1 VKTKTAF
8 IITTLAC
15 AGLLTAT
22 ACGGSDSGG
31 TADGPVTVT
40 VMTWESVQTNAA
52 IKKALAEFKDDN
64 VKVELLETPS
74 GNYGD
79 KLASLT
85 QAKKLPDLFWCG
97 NDTEQQYTSQGLL
110 VDWTDKISKGDG
122 NFGADKFVPSA
133 MENWKT
139 ADGQMGGLPS
149 LMNIS
154 GIWYNADAFKA
165 AGLPEP
171 KAGWTWDEMYADA
184 AKLAGKN
191 GAKYGLVADQLTSL
205 DGPFTMS
212 TYAVSA
218 GGAPF
223 TDNVNHPTKAEA
235 DAKYQEG
242 VQKLIDA
249 IKSGSVAPPGYDVSN
264 VQGLFAAG
272 KVPMMFGGQWLAAG
286 FQTDKPKVKYG
297 FAPFPQVDTKASL
310 YDAVG
315 ICTPS
320 YTKNQDATYKV
331 LQYINSKVWDA
342 VLPASPVAPPAY
354 TPAQTSYFD
363 ALNKAQQTTVADT
376 VKDGLAAEKTVGVRF
391 TTTWAQ
397 QVGDLTTAYYQPI
410 LQGKKPISDLQ
421 TYVTKINDLIQQGG

>member
-1 VKTKTAF
+1 MKRTYLA
-8 IITTLAC
+8 TTLAC

-22 ACGGSDSGG
+22 ACSGSDSGG
-31 TADGPVTVT
+31 TSDGPVTVT

-64 VKVELLETPS
+64 IKVELLETPS

-97 NDTEQQYTSQGLL
+97 NDTEQQYTTQGLL
-110 VDWTDKISKGDG
+110 VDWSSKITDGDG
-122 NFGADKFVPSA
+122 DFTADKFVPSA

-149 LMNIS
+149 LMNVS
-154 GIWYNADAFKA
+154 GVWYNADAFKA

-171 KAGWTWDEMYADA
+171 KAGWTWDEMYAAA
-184 AKLAGKN
+184 AKLTGKN
-191 GAKYGLVADQLTSL
+191 GAKYGLVADPLTAL

-212 TYAVSA
+212 TYSVSA

-235 DAKYQEG
+235 DGKYSEG
-242 VQKLIDA
+242 VQKLADA
-249 IKSGSVAPPGYDVSN
+249 IKAGSVAPPGYDVSN

-297 FAPFPQVDTKASL
+297 YAPLPQVQTPVSV

-315 ICTPS
+315 VCTPS

-331 LQYINSKVWDA
+331 LQYINTNVWNA
-342 VLPASPVAPPAY
+342 VLPASPVAAPAY
-354 TPAQTSYFD
+354 TPAQASYFD
-363 ALNKAQQTTVADT
+363 ALTKAQQPTVVDT
-376 VKDGLAAEKTVGVRF
+376 VKAGLSTEKTVGVRY
-391 TTTWAQ
+391 TTQWAQ
-397 QVGDLTTAYYQPI
+397 QVADLTTAYYQPI
-410 LQGKKPISDLQ
+410 LTGKKPVSELQ
-421 TYVTKINDLIQQGG
+421 TYVGKVNDLIKQGG